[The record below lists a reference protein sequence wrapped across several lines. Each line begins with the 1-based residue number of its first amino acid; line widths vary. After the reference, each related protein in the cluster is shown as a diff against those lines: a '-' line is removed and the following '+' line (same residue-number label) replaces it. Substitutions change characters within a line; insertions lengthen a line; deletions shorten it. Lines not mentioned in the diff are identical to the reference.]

1 MRTPAK
7 SFLPVS
13 TRMPWAK
20 DASIR
25 SLHTS
30 MKGKDIASPPTSGDV
45 ASRRTSTHFPDVA
58 LSASDLS
65 VDETQA
71 ADVALDPSPLPSPS
85 PSLVLGWCVYILRC
99 HDGTLYTGCSSAL
112 SRRLRAHAKGSAK
125 YTRSRLPVVLMY
137 AEPVRDHS
145 EALRREAAIKKLTRV
160 QKLRLCG
167 IT

>member
-1 MRTPAK
+1 
-7 SFLPVS
+7 
-13 TRMPWAK
+13 
-20 DASIR
+20 
-25 SLHTS
+25 

-65 VDETQA
+65 ADETQA
-71 ADVALDPSPLPSPS
+71 ADVALDPSPLPS

-112 SRRLRAHAKGSAK
+112 SRRLQAHAKGSAK